1 MKKTTE
7 PARLGGEL
15 RSSQIA
21 ARLAEEMRSGPYS
34 GCSQLPPELELA
46 RALGVSRTVVRDA
59 LSELERAGY
68 IERVRGIGTVV
79 NRDVASLER
88 RLDQKV
94 EFYRMIRAAGRVP
107 RSDHVFVTRQE
118 ASADLALSLNLSPG
132 ADGAP
137 PVVLYVCKRVLA
149 DDEPVLYSTDI
160 LPLALFQGQR
170 LDTVDFSRPIF
181 DIVAEECGI
190 QVTSTV
196 AHLRALT
203 GEPGV
208 RRQLGLGRDEA
219 LLQLDEV
226 CYDRLCRPVL
236 RCQTYYTDFF
246 DFAIVRKL
254 M

>member
-1 MKKTTE
+1 MRKTNE

-15 RSSQIA
+15 RSSQAA
-21 ARLAEEMRSGPYS
+21 ARLAQEMRSGLYA

-46 RALGVSRTVVRDA
+46 GRLGVSRTVVRDA

-68 IERVRGIGTVV
+68 IERVRGIGTMV
-79 NRDVASLER
+79 NRDVARLER

-94 EFYRMIRAAGRVP
+94 EFYQMIRAAGRVP
-107 RSDHVFVTRQE
+107 RSDHLFVTRRE
-118 ASADLALSLNLSPG
+118 AGPELAQSLDLPYNGS
-132 ADGAP
+132 AP
-137 PVVLYVCKRVLA
+137 PTLLYVCKRVLA

-160 LPLALFQGQR
+160 LPLSLFQGQR
-170 LDTVDFSRPIF
+170 LDSLDFARPIF
-181 DIVAEECGI
+181 DIVAEECGL

-196 AHLRALT
+196 AHLRALA

-208 RRQLGLGRDEA
+208 RRQLNLGRDQA
-219 LLQLDEV
+219 LLQLDEI

-236 RCQTYYTDFF
+236 RCQTCYTDFF

-254 M
+254 L

>member
-1 MKKTTE
+1 MKKMNE
-7 PARLGGEL
+7 AARLGGEL

-21 ARLAEEMRSGPYS
+21 ARLAAEMREGRYA
-34 GCSQLPPELELA
+34 GCPQLPPEVELA
-46 RALGVSRTVVRDA
+46 AALGVSRTVVRDA
-59 LSELERAGY
+59 LSELEREGY

-79 NRDVASLER
+79 NPDVARLER

-107 RSDHVFVTRQE
+107 RSDHLFVTRQE
-118 ASADLALSLNLSPG
+118 ASAELAESLRLPR
-132 ADGAP
+132 DGAER

-149 DDEPVLYSTDI
+149 DDQPVLYSTDI
-160 LPLALFQGQR
+160 LPLALFQGRR
-170 LDTVDFSRPIF
+170 LDGIDFSRPIF
-181 DIVAEECGI
+181 DIVAEVCGV

-196 AHLRALT
+196 AHLRALS
-203 GEPGV
+203 GEPAV
-208 RRQLGLGRDEA
+208 RRQLELGRDQA

-236 RCQTYYTDFF
+236 RCQTCYTDFF

-254 M
+254 L